1 MWPLRDFGQMMDLSF
16 LISKLGEGA
25 RLRELIHYRYIELRM
40 EHSQGY
46 VSVNYLVINY
56 PIVDMKELGSPWMAV
71 KYPKEYV
78 HSLIH

>member
-1 MWPLRDFGQMMDLSF
+1 M
-16 LISKLGEGA
+16 
-25 RLRELIHYRYIELRM
+25 ELVYYRYIKLCT

-46 VSVNYLVINY
+46 VGVNYRFINY
-56 PIVDMKELGSPWMAV
+56 SIVDMKELGSPWMAV